1 MPKFNVEVP
10 HQLSQEEARQ
20 RLDRFVDILRQKFQ
34 DSVSDLEQSWEG
46 NSLRFKFKS
55 YGIPLSGT
63 IAITDNALKVD
74 GDLPFTAMLF
84 KGKIESAIKEQLTR
98 LVGPGG

>member
-34 DSVSDLEQSWEG
+34 DSVSDLDQSWEG
-46 NSLRFKFKS
+46 DTLRFKFKS

-63 IAITDNALKVD
+63 IAVADTALKVD
-74 GDLPFTAMLF
+74 GDLPFTAMMF